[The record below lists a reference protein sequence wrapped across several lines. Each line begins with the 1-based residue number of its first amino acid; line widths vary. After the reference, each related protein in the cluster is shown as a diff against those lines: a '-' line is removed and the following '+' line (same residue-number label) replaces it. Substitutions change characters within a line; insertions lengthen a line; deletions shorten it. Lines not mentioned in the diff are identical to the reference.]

1 MDPIDAIP
9 TFEGRQAYV
18 EKLLGAQEK
27 IPQREMQLV
36 RKHKYQL
43 TYLLALYEII
53 EASKHKT
60 NFEYFRKGYIER
72 EGATKEKAEIDFK
85 KDIGGFCLNFRPYE
99 EFYDLAKLDK
109 DEKLK
114 KSTMYSQLTP
124 GPKFTATE
132 STTFGNTPKDYLRRD
147 DLSPSPM
154 KVPAQENTYK
164 FDYSSMLVRPAISNN
179 ASGADVATNR
189 VTEKENVQEVQA
201 SKSPTL
207 KPYGNQ
213 SQIRD
218 SEYRLRVSE
227 FDRLY

>member
-18 EKLLGAQEK
+18 DKLLGASDK
-27 IPQREMQLV
+27 IPQRELQLV
-36 RKHKYQL
+36 KKHKYQL
-43 TYLLALYEII
+43 TYVLALYEII
-53 EASKHKT
+53 EATKHKT

-99 EFYDLAKLDK
+99 EFYDLSKLER

-114 KSTMYSQLTP
+114 KSTMYRTEIDQKFKMTDNSTAPVTP
-124 GPKFTATE
+124 MDFV
-132 STTFGNTPKDYLRRD
+132 RRGEA
-147 DLSPSPM
+147 SPSPM
-154 KVPAQENTYK
+154 KAPAQENTYK
-164 FDYSSMLVRPAISNN
+164 FDYSSMLVKPLYSNN
-179 ASGADVATNR
+179 ASQADVPTNR
-189 VTEKENVQEVQA
+189 ATEKENIPEVET
-201 SKSPTL
+201 SKSPTN

-218 SEYRLRVSE
+218 SEYRLRISE